1 VKLRSRRRR
10 QAITVV
16 GVVAERGAVAECRQP
31 PAVEGLR
38 AIVETAGVG
47 LGLVDAHGVVCY
59 VNPWLAERIGRPAEQ
74 LVGRS
79 ALDLLHPVGQAA
91 ARAGLARRRA
101 GRADRYL
108 VEYRCPDGGLRQLQV
123 IGAPFRGVDGTVT
136 GSVIVVADETA
147 RCRAEAELTRLAVTD
162 ALTGLPNRAA
172 VYDRL
177 GQALAR
183 RHRQQSVLAVSF
195 LDLDGFKAVNDRFGH
210 AAGDQVLR
218 EVAARLAAALRPADT
233 VGRLGGD
240 EFVVLCEL
248 PDPSETD
255 EIANRLQAALAPAFT
270 VHGEQVRLHA
280 SVGVAV
286 AAADQP
292 VEPSELLHAADLA
305 MYRAKPAGRAA
316 RA

>member
-1 VKLRSRRRR
+1 MKTDRGVDADCRR
-10 QAITVV
+10 QHA
-16 GVVAERGAVAECRQP
+16 ADWFQ
-31 PAVEGLR
+31 

-47 LGLVDAHGVVCY
+47 LGLVDVHGVICY
-59 VNPWLAERIGRPAEQ
+59 VNPWLAERIGRPADQ

-79 ALDLLHPVGQAA
+79 VLELLDPAGQAA
-91 ARAGLARRRA
+91 GRAGLARCRA
-101 GRADRYL
+101 GRTDRYL
-108 VEYRCPDGGLRQLQV
+108 LEYRCPDGDLRQLQV
-123 IGAPFRGVDGTVT
+123 IGAPLCGDATVT

-172 VYDRL
+172 LHDRL

-183 RHRQQSVLAVSF
+183 RRRQQSVLAVLF
-195 LDLDGFKAVNDRFGH
+195 LDLDGFKSVNDRFGH

-218 EVAARLAAALRPADT
+218 EVAARLAATLRPGDT

-240 EFVVLCEL
+240 EFVVVCEEL
-248 PDPSETD
+248 PDPSEAD

-270 VHGEQVRLHA
+270 VHGEQVRLRA

-286 AAADQP
+286 AATDQP
-292 VEPSELLHAADLA
+292 VDPRELLHAADQA
-305 MYRAKPAGRAA
+305 MYRAKLPGRAD

>member
-1 VKLRSRRRR
+1 VKTDRDVDSDCRR
-10 QAITVV
+10 QHA
-16 GVVAERGAVAECRQP
+16 ADWFQ
-31 PAVEGLR
+31 

-79 ALDLLHPVGQAA
+79 VLDLLDPAGQAA
-91 ARAGLARRRA
+91 GRAGLARRRT
-101 GRADRYL
+101 GRTDRYL
-108 VEYRCPDGGLRQLQV
+108 VEYRCPGGDLRQLQV
-123 IGAPFRGVDGTVT
+123 IGAPLRGGDGIVT

-162 ALTGLPNRAA
+162 ALTGLPNGAA
-172 VYDRL
+172 LHDRL

-183 RHRQQSVLAVSF
+183 RRRQQNVLAVLF
-195 LDLDGFKAVNDRFGH
+195 LDLDGFKTVNDRFGH

-218 EVAARLAAALRPADT
+218 EVAARLAAALRPGDT
-233 VGRLGGD
+233 VSRLGGD
-240 EFVVLCEL
+240 EFVVVCDEL
-248 PDPSETD
+248 PDPSEAD
-255 EIANRLQAALAPAFT
+255 EIANRLHAALAPTFT
-270 VHGEQVRLHA
+270 VHGEQVRLRA

-286 AAADQP
+286 AATDQP
-292 VEPSELLHAADLA
+292 VDPRELLHAADQA
-305 MYRAKPAGRAA
+305 MYRAKPAGRAD

>member
-1 VKLRSRRRR
+1 
-10 QAITVV
+10 
-16 GVVAERGAVAECRQP
+16 VVATERGASAECEQQP
-31 PAVEGLR
+31 APEWFR
-38 AIVETAGVG
+38 AIVESAGVG
-47 LGLVDAHGVVCY
+47 LGLVDAHGIVCY
-59 VNPWLAERIGRPAEQ
+59 VNPWLAERIGRPADQ

-79 ALDLLHPVGQAA
+79 VLHLLDPVGQAA
-91 ARAGLARRRA
+91 ARAGLARCRA
-101 GRADRYL
+101 GRTDRCL

-123 IGAPFRGVDGTVT
+123 IGAPRCGGDGTVN

-162 ALTGLPNRAA
+162 ALTGLANRAA
-172 VYDRL
+172 LQDRL

-183 RHRQQSVLAVSF
+183 RHRQQSVLAVLF

-218 EVAARLAAALRPADT
+218 EVAARLVAALRPGDT

-240 EFVVLCEL
+240 EFVVVCEEL
-248 PDPSETD
+248 PDPSEAD
-255 EIANRLQAALAPAFT
+255 EIVNRLRAALAPAFT
-270 VHGEQVRLHA
+270 VYGEQVRLRA

-292 VEPSELLHAADLA
+292 VEATELLHAADLA

-316 RA
+316 TA

>member
-1 VKLRSRRRR
+1 VKTDRDVDADCRR
-10 QAITVV
+10 QHA
-16 GVVAERGAVAECRQP
+16 ADWFQ
-31 PAVEGLR
+31 

-79 ALDLLHPVGQAA
+79 VLDLLDPAGQAA
-91 ARAGLARRRA
+91 GRAGLARRRT
-101 GRADRYL
+101 GRTDRYL
-108 VEYRCPDGGLRQLQV
+108 VEYRCPGGDLRQLQV
-123 IGAPFRGVDGTVT
+123 IGAPLRGGDGIVT

-162 ALTGLPNRAA
+162 ALTGLPNGAA
-172 VYDRL
+172 LHDRL

-183 RHRQQSVLAVSF
+183 RRRQQNVLAVLF
-195 LDLDGFKAVNDRFGH
+195 LDLDGFKTVNDRFGH

-218 EVAARLAAALRPADT
+218 EVAARLAAALRPGDT
-233 VGRLGGD
+233 VSRLGGD
-240 EFVVLCEL
+240 EFVVVCDEL
-248 PDPSETD
+248 PDPSEAD
-255 EIANRLQAALAPAFT
+255 EIANRLHAALAPTFT
-270 VHGEQVRLHA
+270 VHGEQVRLRA

-286 AAADQP
+286 AATDQP
-292 VEPSELLHAADLA
+292 VDPRELLHAADQA
-305 MYRAKPAGRAA
+305 MYRAKPAGRAD